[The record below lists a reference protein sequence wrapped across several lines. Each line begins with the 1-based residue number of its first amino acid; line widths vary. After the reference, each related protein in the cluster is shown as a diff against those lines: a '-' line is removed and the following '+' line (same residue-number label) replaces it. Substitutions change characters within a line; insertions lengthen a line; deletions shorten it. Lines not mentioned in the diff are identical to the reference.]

1 MHIRLQTGE
10 KPHQCKICQHEFWQ
24 SVPRNHKLGQ
34 CMDVKNETLEINC
47 IFCTFSSNNSDLLRL
62 HGFSHLANVKD
73 IVENLPQSI
82 KDTTFK
88 TKEEF
93 QKDLNV
99 FIQQNAWYNTGI
111 TCFISKCKGK
121 LVNLQEWGKTM
132 TPKNMNRH
140 IKNIH
145 EPKKTKDMCLLAK
158 NWRKNSFTK
167 SVRNVVR
174 VWTSDQ
180 YQDTQ
185 ETFTMKRSR
194 KRRKVDKPSD
204 QAI

>member
-1 MHIRLQTGE
+1 MLRTS
-10 KPHQCKICQHEFWQ
+10 W
-24 SVPRNHKLGQ
+24 R
-34 CMDVKNETLEINC
+34 
-47 IFCTFSSNNSDLLRL
+47 IF
-62 HGFSHLANVKD
+62 
-73 IVENLPQSI
+73 Q

-99 FIQQNAWYNTGI
+99 FIQENDWYNTGI

-158 NWRKNSFTK
+158 N
-167 SVRNVVR
+167 
-174 VWTSDQ
+174 
-180 YQDTQ
+180 
-185 ETFTMKRSR
+185 
-194 KRRKVDKPSD
+194 
-204 QAI
+204 